1 MQTNAAS
8 RRKVKEACLRS
19 IGEGGDDMVMTGSMA
34 KYTKGSLLLID
45 DRPIRYAM
53 SNIYEIGA
61 TWPKAYDRVVIG
73 KNGPYVLACFRA
85 EGEDASWWYMPHDEY
100 LLLVEGEV
108 RVDYIEPR
116 DQLKPGPH
124 KNVSGTDMGHMVL
137 RDGSLASLPA
147 RVAYRMRAPK
157 KSLVL
162 LQTKHSEWLTY
173 AWEDICL
180 TEE

>member
-1 MQTNAAS
+1 MAEVVRPGRDRQERA
-8 RRKVKEACLRS
+8 LR
-19 IGEGGDDMVMTGSMA
+19 
-34 KYTKGSLLLID
+34 
-45 DRPIRYAM
+45 
-53 SNIYEIGA
+53 
-61 TWPKAYDRVVIG
+61 
-73 KNGPYVLACFRA
+73 
-85 EGEDASWWYMPHDEY
+85 PHDEY

-124 KNVSGTDMGHMVL
+124 KNVTGTDMGHMVL

-173 AWEDICL
+173 AWEEICL

>member
-1 MQTNAAS
+1 MLIKSATTRHIAASMQPDVAS
-8 RRKVKEACLRS
+8 RRKVKEACPRC
-19 IGEGGDDMVMTGSMA
+19 
-34 KYTKGSLLLID
+34 
-45 DRPIRYAM
+45 
-53 SNIYEIGA
+53 IYEIGA
-61 TWPKAYDRVVIG
+61 TWPNSYDRVVIG

-124 KNVSGTDMGHMVL
+124 KTVTGTDMGHMVL

-147 RVAYRMRAPK
+147 RVAYRMRAAK

-180 TEE
+180 TEA